1 MGNPHL
7 HGSCN
12 FAESLVKT
20 VLKLLCHSC
29 GSELTRQGISL
40 ICYSLSREGV
50 VISATHCMSPCRSDY
65 IFPAF
70 CGVWRI
76 VSTDFPARYIEIS
89 KYRTG
94 VASVLSRYLSGC
106 SPIQPNFLLPLHGIG
121 EVRRGSCSPL
131 RQRFFHLRTVI
142 VTAGVHQRFG
152 SRLPLPCGSMTSP
165 LNVLTLA
172 RHQPLYFSLRFRRDL
187 CFW

>member
-1 MGNPHL
+1 MPFVRVGTHPTRDFAHL
-7 HGSCN
+7 LL
-12 FAESLVKT
+12 SLARGRGHFCHALHVAMQIG
-20 VLKLLCHSC
+20 LYLLHVSW
-29 GSELTRQGISL
+29 SL
-40 ICYSLSREGV
+40 AYSLYGLSHSTYRNVEISNWGCLGV
-50 VISATHCMSPCRSDY
+50 VPPLA
-65 IFPAF
+65 
-70 CGVWRI
+70 
-76 VSTDFPARYIEIS
+76 
-89 KYRTG
+89 
-94 VASVLSRYLSGC
+94 GC